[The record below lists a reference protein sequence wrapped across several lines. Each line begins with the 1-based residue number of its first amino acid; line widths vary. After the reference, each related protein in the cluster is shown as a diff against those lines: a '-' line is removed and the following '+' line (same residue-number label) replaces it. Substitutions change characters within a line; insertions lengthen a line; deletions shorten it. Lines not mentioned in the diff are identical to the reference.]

1 MVTISNIAPVMPES
15 VYETLGNINQQIGNM
30 PAVLDRTTL
39 DALVNGEYDISLREY
54 TDMNT
59 YRTTMS
65 VLYGNN
71 SSSPLNSSL
80 NTLLGYNNQNRT
92 ISVKDFIDRLGERGV
107 SESDALRLYT
117 AARAYSL
124 TSVLNLNNS
133 FVSARV

>member
-1 MVTISNIAPVMPES
+1 MVTISNVAPVMPES

-80 NTLLGYNNQNRT
+80 NTLLGNNNQNRT

>member
-30 PAVLDRTTL
+30 PAILDRTTL

-80 NTLLGYNNQNRT
+80 NTLLGNNNQNRT

>member
-1 MVTISNIAPVMPES
+1 MVTISNVASVMPES

-80 NTLLGYNNQNRT
+80 NTLLGNNNQNRT

>member
-80 NTLLGYNNQNRT
+80 NTLLGNNNQNRT